1 MVSNR
6 KFSKVYDLVSKFT
19 KKTHEPG
26 LLNIK
31 EAQSTGS
38 QDIKNVL
45 SNFER
50 TMKIQR
56 ESLIEFSKIIAILDA
71 IDSYSSAATTG
82 DEKARVFHK
91 ITLSLRELKNML
103 LQSNIAGLPEMEA
116 LKKDTLNRVLAL
128 DTSDMVDHSRLT
140 NEMQELAKGLLSTL
154 ERNKSASAKK
164 RNLSKNAQPLP
175 ENNGLSMSDRD
186 LEVGSDDTMYPQDGN
201 DPFSSDSQEI
211 SEEIN
216 ILFEA
221 LREEMKSVERVGGI
235 SPYSSDDTDTREM
248 DIALAL
254 CMRTLRDVFHTL
266 QKANKVGA
274 KIENLS
280 KNKETVHDLLYLV
293 KKIRHGEETTE
304 KFSKACGKVLGE
316 IGNVKTASAK
326 KRNLNKRAQ
335 VMSSAEQE
343 AALKRDIE
351 ELMTKGVSSAVR
363 PSWTQLVSAVN
374 KLKTAGKLPASL
386 DALAYYQVIVH
397 GGVAYDRRVR
407 FASALPKVVMDLAIL
422 ASQEN
427 VTNDDVL
434 ITLSK
439 TLNGPCDGIKNK
451 YAQLVKLQDTNK
463 TERDRNDFEE
473 RAPTP
478 KDSFKGNEG
487 KTLSLE
493 EATSI
498 VKGYL
503 RELSMDGN
511 SETVLNKFNV
521 TIRPYLKQYS
531 SDPDFNKSVRA
542 LAEAGIPVDPMAPVL
557 KKIKR
562 QVSEFQR
569 LSGNEKVRAGRALV
583 EYASIAAGY
592 FKGNKEFSSLIGG
605 VVDSLSNISDAKLQS
620 DLSTLKSFI

>member
-19 KKTHEPG
+19 KKTQEPG

-50 TMKIQR
+50 TMKIQK

-71 IDSYSSAATTG
+71 IDSHSLAATTG
-82 DEKARVFHK
+82 DEKAGVFHK

-140 NEMQELAKGLLSTL
+140 NEMQELAKSLLSTL

-175 ENNGLSMSDRD
+175 ENNGLSMSED
-186 LEVGSDDTMYPQDGN
+186 LE
-201 DPFSSDSQEI
+201 SS
-211 SEEIN
+211 
-216 ILFEA
+216 
-221 LREEMKSVERVGGI
+221 SVHEQVNG
-235 SPYSSDDTDTREM
+235 T
-248 DIALAL
+248 
-254 CMRTLRDVFHTL
+254 
-266 QKANKVGA
+266 KVD
-274 KIENLS
+274 ETFDYLS
-280 KNKETVHDLLYLV
+280 KNLDNFKDTLEAAEILSEGPVDSSSFSRPYQYLFQAMRFVFEDLVKASKNNETLNSVEDKKSLVKSVSLLADNDLLDDKMKSSISKGCARILSQL
-293 KKIRHGEETTE
+293 ET
-304 KFSKACGKVLGE
+304 
-316 IGNVKTASAK
+316 VKTASTSK
-326 KRNLNKRAQ
+326 KFSKKAQ

-511 SETVLNKFNV
+511 REAVLEKFNV

-542 LAEAGIPVDPMAPVL
+542 LVDAGIPVDPMAPVL
-557 KKIKR
+557 NRIKR
-562 QVSEFQR
+562 QVAEFNR
-569 LSGNEKVRAGRALV
+569 LSGDAKVKAGRSLV
-583 EYASIAAGY
+583 EYATQAGAY
-592 FKGNKEFSSLIGG
+592 LKGNKEFSSLVNS

-620 DLSTLKSFI
+620 DLANLKSFT

>member
-19 KKTHEPG
+19 KK
-26 LLNIK
+26 
-31 EAQSTGS
+31 
-38 QDIKNVL
+38 
-45 SNFER
+45 
-50 TMKIQR
+50 
-56 ESLIEFSKIIAILDA
+56 
-71 IDSYSSAATTG
+71 
-82 DEKARVFHK
+82 
-91 ITLSLRELKNML
+91 
-103 LQSNIAGLPEMEA
+103 
-116 LKKDTLNRVLAL
+116 
-128 DTSDMVDHSRLT
+128 
-140 NEMQELAKGLLSTL
+140 
-154 ERNKSASAKK
+154 
-164 RNLSKNAQPLP
+164 AQPLP

-235 SPYSSDDTDTREM
+235 SPYSSKDTDVREM
-248 DIALAL
+248 DMALAL
-254 CMRTLRDVFHTL
+254 CMRTLRDVFYAF

-316 IGNVKTASAK
+316 IGNVKTASTSK
-326 KRNLNKRAQ
+326 KFSKKAQ

-434 ITLSK
+434 INLSK

-511 SETVLNKFNV
+511 REAVLEKFNV

-542 LAEAGIPVDPMAPVL
+542 LVDAGIPVDPMAPVL
-557 KKIKR
+557 NRIKR
-562 QVSEFQR
+562 QVAEFNR
-569 LSGNEKVRAGRALV
+569 LSGDAKVKAGRSLV
-583 EYASIAAGY
+583 EYATQAGAY
-592 FKGNKEFSSLIGG
+592 LKGNKEFSSLVNS

-620 DLSTLKSFI
+620 DLANLKSFT